1 MSLRVEDTGPL
12 ALVVDG
18 GRYGVRHLGVTQG
31 GAMDWVSLYWANW
44 RLGNAVDAAGI
55 EILAGGLRLVAE
67 ADITLALAGADL
79 EARIDDAPLAAGAP
93 GSRFTLK
100 RGQRLGF
107 ASPRQG
113 LRAYLALP
121 GGVAGEPL
129 LGSLSSTVREGLGGL
144 DGQGKPL
151 MKGDLLEATHALGVG
166 TPALDGASQASPDS
180 EALAASWSAA
190 AASTV
195 MVLELVPG
203 AQIAAF
209 SGASLYRAFNDTWTV
224 DQRADRMGIRLTGP
238 ELGCS
243 MKGMISEGIPLG
255 AVQVP
260 PDGQPIVLM
269 NDRQTIGGY
278 PRLGALTALAC
289 ARLAQCQPGTQ
300 VRLAAIAPE
309 RARREHLAQLKA
321 WR

>member
-1 MSLRVEDTGPL
+1 MSLKVENAGPL
-12 ALVVDG
+12 ALIVDG
-18 GRYGVRHLGVTQG
+18 GRFGVRHLGVTQG
-31 GAMDWVSLYWANW
+31 GAMDWVSLGWANW
-44 RLGNAVDAAGI
+44 LLGNVFDAAGI
-55 EILAGGLRLVAE
+55 EIMAGGLQLTAE

-79 EARIDDAPLAAGAP
+79 DARIDDRPLSVSAP

-100 RGQRLGF
+100 RGQRLSFG
-107 ASPRQG
+107 APQHG

-129 LGSLSSTVREGLGGL
+129 LGSLSSTVREGLGGQ

-151 MKGDLLEATHALGVG
+151 MKDEVIKATNVVDADSSGPSPVSSTLAEVASIPAAEGITLGEI
-166 TPALDGASQASPDS
+166 TLQ
-180 EALAASWSAA
+180 
-190 AASTV
+190 
-195 MVLELVPG
+195 LVTG

-209 SGASLYRAFNDTWTV
+209 SGASLYRAFNSSWTV

-243 MKGMISEGIPLG
+243 MKGIISEGIPLG

-260 PDGQPIVLM
+260 PDGQPIILM

-278 PRLGALTALAC
+278 PRLGALTPLAC
-289 ARLAQCQPGTQ
+289 ARLAQCLPGTRL
-300 VRLAAIAPE
+300 RLAPISPE
-309 RARREHLAQLKA
+309 RAKRQHLAQLQA

>member
-1 MSLRVEDTGPL
+1 MSLRVEDTGPQ

-18 GRYGVRHLGVTQG
+18 GRFGVRHLGVTQG
-31 GAMDWVSLYWANW
+31 GAMDWVSLGWANW

-55 EILAGGLRLVAE
+55 EIMAGGLRLVAE

-79 EARIDDAPLAAGAP
+79 GARIDDAPLAAGAP

-100 RGQRLGF
+100 RGQRLSF

-121 GGVAGEPL
+121 GGIAGEPL

-144 DGQGKPL
+144 DGQGQPL
-151 MKGDLLEATHALGVG
+151 MKGDLLEATHAFGAG
-166 TPALDGASQASPDS
+166 TPAQNEPDQASPDG

-190 AASTV
+190 AAHEE
-195 MVLELVPG
+195 LILDLVPG

-209 SGASLYRAFNDTWTV
+209 SGISLYRAFNDAWTV

-238 ELGCS
+238 ELGCA
-243 MKGMISEGIPLG
+243 MQGMVSEGIPLG

-260 PDGQPIVLM
+260 PDGQPIILM

-278 PRLGALTALAC
+278 PRLGALTPLSC
-289 ARLAQCQPGTQ
+289 ARLAQCQP
-300 VRLAAIAPE
+300 
-309 RARREHLAQLKA
+309 
-321 WR
+321 

>member
-1 MSLRVEDTGPL
+1 MSLKVESTGPL
-12 ALVVDG
+12 ALIVDG
-18 GRYGVRHLGVTQG
+18 GRFGVRHLGVTQG
-31 GAMDWVSLYWANW
+31 GAMDWVSLGWANW
-44 RLGNAVDAAGI
+44 LLGNAFDAAGI
-55 EILAGGLRLVAE
+55 EIMVGGLRLVAE

-79 EARIDDAPLAAGAP
+79 DAHVDDAPLSASAP

-100 RGQRLGF
+100 RGQRLSFG
-107 ASPRQG
+107 SPKRG

-129 LGSLSSTVREGLGGL
+129 LGSLASTVREGLGGL

-151 MKGDLLEATHALGVG
+151 MKDDVLQPVLSSDAVPPEPSSTGSPQAEAEIVTTAADAVTLDLVT
-166 TPALDGASQASPDS
+166 
-180 EALAASWSAA
+180 
-190 AASTV
+190 
-195 MVLELVPG
+195 G
-203 AQIAAF
+203 AQIATF
-209 SGASLYRAFNDTWTV
+209 SGISLYRAFNEPWSV

-260 PDGQPIVLM
+260 PDGQPIILM

-278 PRLGALTALAC
+278 PRLGALTPLAC
-289 ARLAQCQPGTQ
+289 ARLAQSLPGTK
-300 VRLAAIAPE
+300 VRLAPIAPE
-309 RARREHLAQLKA
+309 RARREHLAQLQV